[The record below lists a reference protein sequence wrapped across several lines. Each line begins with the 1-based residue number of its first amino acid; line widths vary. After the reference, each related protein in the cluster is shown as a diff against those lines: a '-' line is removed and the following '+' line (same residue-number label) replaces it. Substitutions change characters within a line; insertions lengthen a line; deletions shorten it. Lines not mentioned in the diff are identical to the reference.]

1 MAGTWIK
8 LRDAVRADVIY
19 KMLVRRCRKTEIGS
33 QADAMRWFPV
43 LDRAGHPVPYQ
54 PRTATPLVPARFD
67 FIRMFDRQR
76 GWAQNASADFRTNNW
91 RSVNGPILRTTN
103 GGVSWETV
111 LRANAN
117 EQVTAWF
124 LDTNTAWAVS
134 VYDEDTNVTVMQ
146 TRNGGG
152 SWYHGEVSPDSPI
165 QQTCLSFCDQYTG
178 WLMLVPDHGMSTM
191 PGLLYH
197 TGDGGAYGGDDWN
210 LVNRTGDW
218 PNAQDNGASIEF
230 AARHPCLP
238 CGGAVT
244 WQGPTNG
251 WLRGHF
257 ETTSP
262 FFLFRTADAGQN
274 WQVQTL
280 PPPALKVGQASSLST
295 RLPIPILPAG
305 RMEPDSLPQFFPS
318 DGMTGILGSEFHGD
332 EMEFTNSYKVIYTTQ
347 DGGINWRPTTPVKDG
362 EAWCFITEQQGW
374 MWSEEPHYLSA
385 TTPVNGTLYHT
396 EDGGN
401 TWRPVPT
408 TTGLATGLTQR
419 ENVIQLDFVDADCG
433 WALIQEWNGVATRL
447 LQTTDG
453 GRTWRELPMKVQP

>member
-1 MAGTWIK
+1 
-8 LRDAVRADVIY
+8 
-19 KMLVRRCRKTEIGS
+19 
-33 QADAMRWFPV
+33 V

-76 GWAQNASADFRTNNW
+76 GWAQNAPADFRTNDW
-91 RSVNGPILRTTN
+91 RSVNSPILRTTN

-117 EQVTAWF
+117 EQVTTCF

-134 VYDEDTNVTVMQ
+134 VYDEDTNVTVLQ

-152 SWYHGEVSPDSPI
+152 SWFHGEVSQDSPI
-165 QQTCLSFCDQYTG
+165 QETCLSFCDEYTG

-197 TGDGGAYGGDDWN
+197 TGDGGAYGGDDWS

-218 PNAQDNGASIEF
+218 PNAEDNRASSEF

-244 WQGPTNG
+244 WRDSTNG

-262 FFLFRTADAGQN
+262 FFLFRTGDAGRN

-295 RLPIPILPAG
+295 RLPTSILPAG

-318 DGMTGILGSEFHGD
+318 DGLTGVLGTEFHPD
-332 EMEFTNSYKVIYTTQ
+332 DVEATNHYKVIQVTQ
-347 DGGINWRPTTPVKDG
+347 DGGLTWRPTTPVKDG
-362 EAWCFITEQQGW
+362 EAWCFITDQQGW

-408 TTGLATGLTQR
+408 TTGLATGLNQR
-419 ENVIQLDFVDADCG
+419 ENVIQLDFVDLDCG
-433 WALIQEWNGVATRL
+433 WALIQEWNGLATKL

-453 GRTWRELPMKVQP
+453 GRTWRKLPMKVQP